1 MMKFQKEV
9 TILMVL
15 VGLMIVSCKE
25 EVGFSCVKSYKM
37 PYNLNVDVE
46 NETAVIIRNQEDFD
60 IFFGNVRD
68 KLEKI
73 DFNSY
78 SLLYVQGTSAN
89 AVTDIKTFWYQEH
102 SPDQLTILIEND
114 NFLSEYREWCVGFL
128 LQKEM
133 AEDVNVKVLY
143 SSDSHNQ

>member
-73 DFNSY
+73 DFNRY
-78 SLLYVQGTSAN
+78 SLLYVQGSSAN
-89 AVTDIKTFWYQEH
+89 AVTDIKSFWHPYEL
-102 SPDQLTILIEND
+102 PLQLTIIIEN
-114 NFLSEYREWCVGFL
+114 NNYLSEYREWCVGFL
-128 LQKEM
+128 LNKEI
-133 AEDVNVKVLY
+133 ADNVNVKVLY
-143 SSDSHNQ
+143 SSDSHN